1 MKWYNLLE
9 VQSQL
14 HSLIHWG
21 CIDNAITKFKQ
32 VSKGLSYGQVTKI
45 HPRTKFM
52 NTSMNT
58 KIFGTT
64 KFIMFDIGSK
74 INSHANKQGNPTKV

>member
-1 MKWYNLLE
+1 MKWHNLNRDPTSA
-9 VQSQL
+9 SQP
-14 HSLIHWG
+14 HTNG
-21 CIDNAITKFKQ
+21 CIDHAITKFKQ
-32 VSKGLSYGQVTKI
+32 ASKGLSYDQVTKI
-45 HPRTKFM
+45 HPRTKFK

-74 INSHANKQGNPTKV
+74 INSHANKQGNPIKG